1 MEKLNLAS
9 IYAQHCPLH
18 VKDIEDKTMVKVYRA
33 HCFGVYDALRSVAA
47 KSGDRDTV
55 MLLEQL
61 HAAILGEN
69 V

>member
-1 MEKLNLAS
+1 MDINLAS

-18 VKDIEDKTMVKVYRA
+18 IKDIEDKTMVKVYRA

-47 KSGDRDTV
+47 RLEDEEAV
-55 MLLEQL
+55 HLLEQL
-61 HAAILGEN
+61 HGAILGEN